1 MALSQIWDNPEP
13 AEMKSS
19 VNPNAEKVEDVSHTV
34 DWDDIEI

>member
-19 VNPNAEKVEDVSHTV
+19 LNPAEKVEDISHTV
-34 DWDDIEI
+34 DWDSIEI